1 MKRIILM
8 ILLIFTMILTSCG
21 YSGYSGKHSDLYSVA
36 ANSVLWLNGYSWG
49 ADYECDPSIEVIEE
63 DSYGRTM
70 FTYYE
75 KYYKGGDISFS
86 ALIICQDSNEKEV
99 FFYEDINYIVKE
111 QILYTQNTENFTDDE
126 IAYLKLINDW
136 DKEINY
142 DKCVRKDIA
151 KAKQKLSSEKEI
163 QNLIIDEFTLVNG
176 EYSLFM
182 DYLTSNIDD
191 SKYIVYGYISKTE
204 QEGISFIGLVENS
217 DDIKLNILVPSN
229 VYDYKDEFIEFK
241 KLNNWYPIL

>member
-1 MKRIILM
+1 MKRIIWM
-8 ILLIFTMILTSCG
+8 ILLIFTTILTSCG
-21 YSGYSGKHSDLYSVA
+21 YSGYSGKHSDLYSVS

-49 ADYECDPSIEVIEE
+49 ADYECNPSIEVIEE

-75 KYYKGGDISFS
+75 KYYKGANISFS

-99 FFYEDINYIVKE
+99 FFYEDINYIIKE

-163 QNLIIDEFTLVNG
+163 QNLLIDEFALVNG

-191 SKYIVYGYISKTE
+191 SKYIVYGYIRKTE
-204 QEGISFIGLVENS
+204 HEGICFIGLVENS
-217 DDIKLNILVPSN
+217 DDIKLNILIPSN

-241 KLNNWYPIL
+241 KLNDWY

>member
-1 MKRIILM
+1 MKRILLM
-8 ILLIFTMILTSCG
+8 ILLTFTMILTSCG
-21 YSGYSGKHSDLYSVA
+21 YRGYSDNYSDLYSVA
-36 ANSVLWLNGYSWG
+36 VNSVLWLNGYSWG
-49 ADYECDPSIEVIEE
+49 ADYECDPSIEIIEV

-75 KYYKGGDISFS
+75 KYYKGADISFS

-99 FFYEDINYIVKE
+99 FFYEDINYIIKE
-111 QILYTQNTENFTDDE
+111 QILYTQNTENFTADE

-136 DKEINY
+136 DKKINY

-176 EYSLFM
+176 EYSLFT

-191 SKYIVYGYISKTE
+191 SKYIVYGYIRKTE
-204 QEGISFIGLVENS
+204 HEGIYFIGLVENS
-217 DDIKLNILVPSN
+217 DDIKLNILVPSS

-241 KLNNWYPIL
+241 KLNNWY

>member
-8 ILLIFTMILTSCG
+8 ILLIFIAILTSCG

-75 KYYKGGDISFS
+75 KYYKGADISFS

-99 FFYEDINYIVKE
+99 FFYEDINYIIKK
-111 QILYTQNTENFTDDE
+111 QILYTQNTENFTADE

-142 DKCVRKDIA
+142 DKCVRKDKA
-151 KAKQKLSSEKEI
+151 KSKQKLSNEKEI
-163 QNLIIDEFTLVNG
+163 QNLIINEFTLVNG

-191 SKYIVYGYISKTE
+191 SKYILYGYIRKTE
-204 QEGISFIGLVENS
+204 QEGICFIGLVENS

-241 KLNNWYPIL
+241 KLNNWY

>member
-8 ILLIFTMILTSCG
+8 ILLIFTAILTSCG
-21 YSGYSGKHSDLYSVA
+21 YSGYSGKHLDLYSVA

-75 KYYKGGDISFS
+75 KYYKGAYISFS

-99 FFYEDINYIVKE
+99 FFYEDINYIIKE
-111 QILYTQNTENFTDDE
+111 QKIYTQNTKNFTDDE
-126 IAYLKLINDW
+126 IAYLKLSNDW
-136 DKEINY
+136 DEEINY
-142 DKCVRKDIA
+142 DKCVRKDKA

-163 QNLIIDEFTLVNG
+163 QNLIINEFTLVNG

-182 DYLTSNIDD
+182 DYLTSNIDG
-191 SKYIVYGYISKTE
+191 SKYILYGYIRKTE
-204 QEGISFIGLVENS
+204 QEGICFIGLVENS

-241 KLNNWYPIL
+241 KLNNWY

>member
-8 ILLIFTMILTSCG
+8 ILLIFTTILTSCG
-21 YSGYSGKHSDLYSVA
+21 YSGYSGNRSDLYSVA
-36 ANSVLWLNGYSWG
+36 SNSVLWLNGYSWG
-49 ADYECDPSIEVIEE
+49 ADYECDPQIEIIEE
-63 DSYGRTM
+63 DVFGRTM
-70 FTYYE
+70 FIYYE
-75 KYYKGGDISFS
+75 KYYKGSDISFS

-111 QILYTQNTENFTDDE
+111 QIIYTQNTEIFTDDE
-126 IAYLKLINDW
+126 IANLKLINDW

-229 VYDYKDEFIEFK
+229 VFDYKTEFIEFK
-241 KLNNWYPIL
+241 KLNNWY

>member
-8 ILLIFTMILTSCG
+8 ILLIFTTILTSCG
-21 YSGYSGKHSDLYSVA
+21 YGGYSGNYSDLYSVA
-36 ANSVLWLNGYSWG
+36 INSVLWLNGYSWG
-49 ADYECDPSIEVIEE
+49 ADYECNPSIEVIDE

-70 FTYYE
+70 FIYYE
-75 KYYKGGDISFS
+75 KYYKGADISFS

-111 QILYTQNTENFTDDE
+111 QILYTQNTEIFTDDE
-126 IAYLKLINDW
+126 IANLKLINDW

-142 DKCVRKDIA
+142 DKCVRKDIV

-176 EYSLFM
+176 EYSMFM

-191 SKYIVYGYISKTE
+191 SKYIVYGYIRQTE
-204 QEGISFIGLVENS
+204 QEGIYFVGLVEKS
-217 DDIKLNILVPSN
+217 AEVKLNILVPSN
-229 VYDYKDEFIEFK
+229 VYDYKTEFIEFK
-241 KLNNWYPIL
+241 ESNNWYLIS

>member
-1 MKRIILM
+1 MKRIILI
-8 ILLIFTMILTSCG
+8 ILLIFTTILTSCG
-21 YSGYSGKHSDLYSVA
+21 YSGYSGKHLDLYSVA
-36 ANSVLWLNGYSWG
+36 ANSVLWLNGYSWE

-75 KYYKGGDISFS
+75 KYYKGAYISFS

-99 FFYEDINYIVKE
+99 FFYEDINYIIKE
-111 QILYTQNTENFTDDE
+111 QKKYIQNTKNFTDDE

-142 DKCVRKDIA
+142 DKCVRKDKT

-163 QNLIIDEFTLVNG
+163 QNLIINEFTLVNG

-191 SKYIVYGYISKTE
+191 SKYILYGYIRKTE
-204 QEGISFIGLVENS
+204 QEGICFIGLVENS

-241 KLNNWYPIL
+241 KLNNWY

>member
-8 ILLIFTMILTSCG
+8 ILLIFIAILTSCG
-21 YSGYSGKHSDLYSVA
+21 YSGYSGDHSDLYSVA

-63 DSYGRTM
+63 DSYGRIM

-75 KYYKGGDISFS
+75 KYYKGAHISFS

-99 FFYEDINYIVKE
+99 FFYEDINYIIKE
-111 QILYTQNTENFTDDE
+111 QKIYTQNTKNFTDDE

-142 DKCVRKDIA
+142 DKCVRKD
-151 KAKQKLSSEKEI
+151 KVTSKQKLSSEKEI
-163 QNLIIDEFTLVNG
+163 QNLIINEFSLVNG

-191 SKYIVYGYISKTE
+191 SKYILYGYIRKTE
-204 QEGISFIGLVENS
+204 EEGICFIGLVENS

-229 VYDYKDEFIEFK
+229 VYDYKDELIEFK
-241 KLNNWYPIL
+241 KLNNWY

>member
-8 ILLIFTMILTSCG
+8 ILLIFTMVLTSCG
-21 YSGYSGKHSDLYSVA
+21 NSGYSGKHSGLYSVA

-75 KYYKGGDISFS
+75 KYYKGADISFS

-191 SKYIVYGYISKTE
+191 SKYIVYGYIRQTE
-204 QEGISFIGLVENS
+204 QEGIYFIGLVENS

-241 KLNNWYPIL
+241 KLNNWY

>member
-8 ILLIFTMILTSCG
+8 ILLIFTTILTSCG
-21 YSGYSGKHSDLYSVA
+21 YSGYSGNRSDLYSVA
-36 ANSVLWLNGYSWG
+36 SNSVLWLNGYSWG
-49 ADYECDPSIEVIEE
+49 ADFVRDPIIEVIEE

-75 KYYKGGDISFS
+75 KYYKGSDISFS

-99 FFYEDINYIVKE
+99 FFYEDINYIIKE
-111 QILYTQNTENFTDDE
+111 QKLYYPNIENFTDDE
-126 IAYLKLINDW
+126 IAYLKSINDW
-136 DKEINY
+136 NKEINY
-142 DKCVRKDIA
+142 DKCVRKDIS
-151 KAKQKLSSEKEI
+151 KSKQKIPNEKEI
-163 QNLIIDEFTLVNG
+163 HNLLIEEFTLVDR

-229 VYDYKDEFIEFK
+229 VFDYKTEFIEFK
-241 KLNNWYPIL
+241 KLNNWY

>member
-21 YSGYSGKHSDLYSVA
+21 YNGYSGKHSDLYSVA

-75 KYYKGGDISFS
+75 KYYKGADISFS

-99 FFYEDINYIVKE
+99 YFYEDINYIIKE

-151 KAKQKLSSEKEI
+151 KAKHKLSSEKEI

-191 SKYIVYGYISKTE
+191 SKYIVYGYIRKTE
-204 QEGISFIGLVENS
+204 QEGIYFIGLVENS

-241 KLNNWYPIL
+241 KINNWY

>member
-8 ILLIFTMILTSCG
+8 ILLIFTTILTSCG

-49 ADYECDPSIEVIEE
+49 ADYECDPSIEIIEE

-75 KYYKGGDISFS
+75 KYYKGANISFS

-99 FFYEDINYIVKE
+99 FFYEDINYIIKE
-111 QILYTQNTENFTDDE
+111 QIKYTPNIENFTNDE
-126 IAYLKLINDW
+126 IEYLKLINDW

-142 DKCVRKDIA
+142 DKCVRKNKT

-163 QNLIIDEFTLVNG
+163 KNLIIDEFTLVNG

-191 SKYIVYGYISKTE
+191 SKYIVYGYIRKTE
-204 QEGISFIGLVENS
+204 QEGICFIGLVENS
-217 DDIKLNILVPSN
+217 DNIKLNILVPSN

-241 KLNNWYPIL
+241 KLNNWY

>member
-1 MKRIILM
+1 M
-8 ILLIFTMILTSCG
+8 ILLIFTAILTSCG

-75 KYYKGGDISFS
+75 KHYKGSDISFS

-99 FFYEDINYIVKE
+99 FFYEDINYIIKE
-111 QILYTQNTENFTDDE
+111 QKIYTQNTKNFTDDE

-191 SKYIVYGYISKTE
+191 SKYIVYGYIRKTK
-204 QEGISFIGLVENS
+204 QEGIYFIGLVENS

-229 VYDYKDEFIEFK
+229 VYDYKDELIEFK
-241 KLNNWYPIL
+241 KLNNWYLNI

>member
-8 ILLIFTMILTSCG
+8 ILLIFTTILTSCG
-21 YSGYSGKHSDLYSVA
+21 YSGYSGNRSDLYSVA
-36 ANSVLWLNGYSWG
+36 SNSVLWLNGYSWG
-49 ADYECDPSIEVIEE
+49 ADFACDPIIEVIEE

-75 KYYKGGDISFS
+75 KYYKGSNSDISFS

-99 FFYEDINYIVKE
+99 FFYEDINYIIKE
-111 QILYTQNTENFTDDE
+111 QKLYYLNIENFTDDE
-126 IAYLKLINDW
+126 IAYLKSINDW
-136 DKEINY
+136 NKEINY
-142 DKCVRKDIA
+142 DKCVRKDIS
-151 KAKQKLSSEKEI
+151 KSKQKIPNEKEI
-163 QNLIIDEFTLVNG
+163 HNLLIEEFTLVDR

-191 SKYIVYGYISKTE
+191 SKYIVYGYIRKTE

-229 VYDYKDEFIEFK
+229 VFDYKTEFIEFK
-241 KLNNWYPIL
+241 KLNNWY

>member
-8 ILLIFTMILTSCG
+8 ILLIFTTFLTSCG

-36 ANSVLWLNGYSWG
+36 ANSVLWLNGYSWE

-75 KYYKGGDISFS
+75 KYYKGAYISFS

-99 FFYEDINYIVKE
+99 FFYEDINYIIKE
-111 QILYTQNTENFTDDE
+111 QKKYIQNTENFTDDE

-142 DKCVRKDIA
+142 DKCVRKDKA
-151 KAKQKLSSEKEI
+151 KAKQKLSSEKDI
-163 QNLIIDEFTLVNG
+163 QNLIINEFTLVNG

-191 SKYIVYGYISKTE
+191 SKYIIYGYIRKTE
-204 QEGISFIGLVENS
+204 QEGICFIGLVENS

-241 KLNNWYPIL
+241 KLNNWY

>member
-8 ILLIFTMILTSCG
+8 ILLIFTAILTSCG

-75 KYYKGGDISFS
+75 KYYKGAYISFS

-99 FFYEDINYIVKE
+99 FFYEDINYIIKE
-111 QILYTQNTENFTDDE
+111 QKIYTQNTKNFTDDE

-142 DKCVRKDIA
+142 DKCVRKE
-151 KAKQKLSSEKEI
+151 KVKEKQKLSSEKEI
-163 QNLIIDEFTLVNG
+163 QNLIINEFTLVNG

-182 DYLTSNIDD
+182 DYLTSNIDG
-191 SKYIVYGYISKTE
+191 SKYILYGYIRKNE
-204 QEGISFIGLVENS
+204 QEGICFIGLVENS
-217 DDIKLNILVPSN
+217 DDIKLNILVPLN
-229 VYDYKDEFIEFK
+229 VYDYKDELIEFK
-241 KLNNWYPIL
+241 KLNNWY

>member
-8 ILLIFTMILTSCG
+8 ILLIFTAILTSCG
-21 YSGYSGKHSDLYSVA
+21 YSGYSGDHSDLYSVA

-75 KYYKGGDISFS
+75 KYYKGADISFS

-111 QILYTQNTENFTDDE
+111 QILYIKNTENFTDDE

-163 QNLIIDEFTLVNG
+163 QNLLIDEFTLVNG

-191 SKYIVYGYISKTE
+191 SKYIVYGYIRQTE
-204 QEGISFIGLVENS
+204 QEGIYFIGLVENS

-241 KLNNWYPIL
+241 KLNNWY

>member
-1 MKRIILM
+1 MHGVENTRK
-8 ILLIFTMILTSCG
+8 FYKC
-21 YSGYSGKHSDLYSVA
+21 SVKKK
-36 ANSVLWLNGYSWG
+36 NSLN
-49 ADYECDPSIEVIEE
+49 
-63 DSYGRTM
+63 
-70 FTYYE
+70 
-75 KYYKGGDISFS
+75 K
-86 ALIICQDSNEKEV
+86 V

-111 QILYTQNTENFTDDE
+111 QILYTQNTENFTADE

-136 DKEINY
+136 YKEINY

-151 KAKQKLSSEKEI
+151 KEKHKLPNEKEI
-163 QNLIIDEFTLVNG
+163 QNLIINEFTLVNG

-191 SKYIVYGYISKTE
+191 SKYIVYGYIRKTE
-204 QEGISFIGLVENS
+204 NEGIYFIGLVENS

-241 KLNNWYPIL
+241 KLNNWY